1 MKGEIREMAKK
12 LKKLKL
18 YGLMYLA
25 FGVINAIST
34 LWGLVK
40 GRYSALML
48 VESESITEG
57 NALFFEVFAFAV
69 ATAVILG
76 YLCIGVKGYIYG
88 IGEGYGMIH
97 ISVSKYLLYA
107 LVLDI
112 LVNIWGC
119 FIGQVD
125 FISVV
130 TSIIGLYYFFDYKKC
145 ARVALES

>member
-1 MKGEIREMAKK
+1 M
-12 LKKLKL
+12 KKLKL

-25 FGVINAIST
+25 FGAINAIST

-40 GRYSALML
+40 GRYSALAL
-48 VESESITEG
+48 VESGRITEE
-57 NALFFEVFAFAV
+57 NALFFEVFVFSV
-69 ATAVILG
+69 AAAVILG
-76 YLCIGVKGYIYG
+76 YLCIGAKGYTYG

-97 ISVSKYLLYA
+97 ISVSKYLPYA

-125 FISVV
+125 YISVV
-130 TSIIGLYYFFDYKKC
+130 TSAIGLYFLFDYKKC